1 MKTEGQELEFHGG
14 YLNGFLMCAID
25 IVLYAATIG
34 ALVKGCVEA
43 DAGRPCAIWFVMT
56 GVLFIAA
63 IIFSCGFSM
72 LEPNEAKVMTFAI

>member
-34 ALVKGCVEA
+34 ALVKGRHYFVRV
-43 DAGRPCAIWFVMT
+43 DAF
-56 GVLFIAA
+56 
-63 IIFSCGFSM
+63 
-72 LEPNEAKVMTFAI
+72 NESGITEGICLPL